1 VQIRSYSC
9 VKCFI
14 VLVLLALGTGLA
26 FAAQELKV
34 GFIEGRG
41 DDAAVEAQAF
51 TSAGIEYEVIGEG
64 DYNVG
69 HLLEFDVI
77 AVGVIAYDQNEGLIA
92 NFKVVKEYI
101 QKGGYLVT
109 LDFQQDASWDKD
121 FLPYSLQLFDDDLEE
136 AAGVEIID
144 YPIWHAPY
152 EITQEHFVGWGASD
166 FMADGPHEA
175 KAPWQPLIISSGWPI
190 VVGAEAG
197 GGYVVFNSLQVLQ
210 ALGRTGNEKVAEV
223 LHNLLFWHGPLA
235 VDAKGKLITTW
246 GIIKAQCLV
255 Y

>member
-1 VQIRSYSC
+1 MQIGSYFHIG
-9 VKCFI
+9 CFI
-14 VLVLLALGTGLA
+14 LLVLLALGTTSA

-41 DDAAVEAQAF
+41 DDAAVQGQAF

-64 DYNVG
+64 DYNLD
-69 HLLEFDVI
+69 HLLTFDVI
-77 AVGVIAYDQNEGLIA
+77 GVGVVAYDQNEGLKA

-136 AAGVEIID
+136 AVGVEIID
-144 YPIWHAPY
+144 HPIWHTPN
-152 EITQEHFVGWGASD
+152 EITVEHFVGWGASD
-166 FMADGPHEA
+166 FMADAPHEV

-210 ALGRTGNEKVAEV
+210 ALGRTGNEKISEV
-223 LHNLLFWHGPLA
+223 MHNLLFWRGPLA
-235 VDAKGKLITTW
+235 VNAKGKLTTAW
-246 GIIKAQCLV
+246 GSIKARCLV
-255 Y
+255 D